1 MAAADD
7 PDRDRNHRRRSLMP
21 KPSRTRRHP
30 AQRTR
35 GAQLALREDDQYPAL
50 AQRLQGL
57 PWPLGGDDP
66 H

>member
-50 AQRLQGL
+50 GAAPAGPAVAAGRR
-57 PWPLGGDDP
+57 
-66 H
+66 